1 MRNKSIEALVRNE
14 FKVTD
19 DQNMVVKFDCS
30 IGNKEHYD
38 VDVYNVNEDGIPKKV
53 TKYEIII
60 ELVEKETEYFQ
71 I

>member
-14 FKVTD
+14 FKITD

-38 VDVYNVNEDGIPKKV
+38 VVVYDVNEDGILK
-53 TKYEIII
+53 TNYEIII
-60 ELVEKETEYFQ
+60 ELVEKETEYFN